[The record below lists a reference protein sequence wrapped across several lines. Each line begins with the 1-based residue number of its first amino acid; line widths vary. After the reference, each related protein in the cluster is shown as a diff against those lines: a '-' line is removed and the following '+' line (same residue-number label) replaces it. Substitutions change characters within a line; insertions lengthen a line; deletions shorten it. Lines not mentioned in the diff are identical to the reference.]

1 MRILIPAHR
10 IPDNFADNVA
20 HTLGKMGH
28 EVHTL
33 PPRQVFDP
41 RMRASGVRDSL
52 MRRLVRGYVT
62 GPERQALALAREI
75 RPDMVLALTQQLASE
90 TLMDLKRMGVR
101 HRVVWW
107 GDAPANMQQMG
118 VLDDEWDVIFF
129 KDFDCV
135 RKLQRVGLNAHLL
148 HEAHNPDWH
157 RPLAGVASDR
167 VVVAGN
173 FYGHRQFI
181 VRRLLDREIPLD
193 LYGPPLPRWVDPE
206 IAKVHHGRYLVRE
219 DKSRVFGEGVACL
232 NSMHIVE
239 GNALNCRAFEIAGAA
254 GLQLIEQRSMIEA
267 CFEPGK
273 EVLVFD
279 NLPELLEH
287 IERARNYPAEVA
299 KVREAGHRRAVAQH
313 TYKHRLEQILREVA
327 ES

>member
-10 IPDNFADNVA
+10 VPDNFADNVA

-33 PPRQVFDP
+33 PPRQVLDP
-41 RMRASGVRDSL
+41 RVRTQALRDNV

-62 GPERQALALAREI
+62 APERQALALARAV
-75 RPDMVLALTQQLASE
+75 RPHMVLALTQQLASQ
-90 TLMDLKRMGVR
+90 TLVDLKRLGVR
-101 HRVVWW
+101 HRAIWW

-118 VLDDEWDVIFF
+118 VLDDEWDAIFF

-135 RKLQRVGLNAHLL
+135 RKLQRVGLSAHLL

-157 RPLAGVASDR
+157 RPVSGVANDK

-181 VRRLLDREIPLD
+181 VRRLIDNGVPLD
-193 LYGPPLPRWVDPE
+193 LYGPPAPRWIDPE
-206 IAKVHHGRYLVRE
+206 IAKIHRGRYLVRE
-219 DKSRVFGEGVACL
+219 EKSRVFGEGLACL

-254 GLQLIEQRSMIEA
+254 GLQIIEHRPMIEA
-267 CFEPGK
+267 CFDPGK

-279 NLPELLEH
+279 SLPELLDH
-287 IERARNYPAEVA
+287 VERARKYPAEVA
-299 KVREAGHRRAVAQH
+299 KVRQAGHERALAEH
-313 TYKHRLEQILREVA
+313 TYRHRLEQILRTVGEA
-327 ES
+327 

>member
-10 IPDNFADNVA
+10 VPDNFADNVA

-28 EVHTL
+28 EVYTL
-33 PPRQVFDP
+33 PPRQVFDARTRVQSARDAVLR
-41 RMRASGVRDSL
+41 RM
-52 MRRLVRGYVT
+52 VRGFVT

-75 RPDMVLALTQQLASE
+75 RPEMVLALTQQLATQ
-90 TLMDLKRMGVR
+90 TLVDLKNLGVR

-118 VLDDEWDVIFF
+118 VLDDEWDAIFF
-129 KDFDCV
+129 KDLDCV

-157 RPLAGVASDR
+157 RPMGGAIGES

-181 VRRLLDREIPLD
+181 VRRLLDRGIPLD
-193 LYGPPLPRWVDPE
+193 LYGPPLPRWVDPA
-206 IAKVHHGRYLVRE
+206 IAKVHHGRYLVCE
-219 DKSRVFGEGVACL
+219 EKSTVFGAGLACL

-254 GLQLIEQRSMIEA
+254 GLQLIEQRPMIET

-273 EVLVFD
+273 EVMVFD
-279 NLPELLEH
+279 SLPELLDN
-287 IERARNYPAEVA
+287 IERARKSPNEVA
-299 KVREAGHRRAVAQH
+299 KIREAGHRRAIAQH
-313 TYKHRLEQILREVA
+313 TYQHRLEQILETVA
-327 ES
+327 S

>member
-10 IPDNFADNVA
+10 VPDNFADNVA
-20 HTLGKMGH
+20 YTLGKMGH

-33 PPRQVFDP
+33 PLRREFDP
-41 RMRASGVRDSL
+41 RTRVQRMRDDF
-52 MRRLVRGYVT
+52 MRRAVRGHVT
-62 GPERQALALAREI
+62 GPERQALALAKSI
-75 RPDMVLALTQQLASE
+75 RPDVVLALTQQLTSQ
-90 TLMDLKRMGVR
+90 TLADLRKIGVR

-118 VLDDEWDVIFF
+118 VLDDGWDAIYF
-129 KDFDCV
+129 KDADCV
-135 RKLQRVGLNAHLL
+135 RKLQRLGLNAHLL

-157 RPLAGVASDR
+157 KPVASVANDK

-173 FYGHRQFI
+173 FYGSRQFI
-181 VRRLLDREIPLD
+181 VRRLLDRGVPLD
-193 LYGPPLPRWVDPE
+193 LYGPPLPRWADPE
-206 IAKVHHGRYLVRE
+206 IVKVFRQRYIVRDE
-219 DKSRVFGEGVACL
+219 KSRAFGEGLACL

-254 GLQLIEQRSMIEA
+254 GLQVIEQRPMIEA

-279 NLPELLEH
+279 SLDELMAQVEM
-287 IERARNYPAEVA
+287 AKKYPAEVA
-299 KVREAGHRRAVAQH
+299 KIREAGQRRAIAEH
-313 TYKHRLEQILREVA
+313 TYQHRLERILREIQA
-327 ES
+327 T

>member
-33 PPRQVFDP
+33 PARQVLDA
-41 RMRASGVRDSL
+41 RTRVQGARDAL
-52 MRRLVRGYVT
+52 LRRLVRGYVT
-62 GPERQALALAREI
+62 GPERHALAFAREI
-75 RPDMVLALTQQLASE
+75 RPDMVLALTQQLAPQ
-90 TLMDLKRMGVR
+90 TLGELKAIGVR

-107 GDAPANMQQMG
+107 ADAPANMQQMG
-118 VLDDEWDVIFF
+118 VLDDGWDVIFF
-129 KDFDCV
+129 KDYDCV
-135 RKLQRVGLNAHLL
+135 RKLQRLGLNAHLL

-157 RPLAGVASDR
+157 RPVATVANDK

-173 FYGHRQFI
+173 FYGSRQFI
-181 VRRLLDREIPLD
+181 VRRLLDRGVPLD
-193 LYGPPLPRWVDPE
+193 LYGPPLPRWVDSE
-206 IAKVHHGRYLVRE
+206 IAKVHRGRYVIRE
-219 DKSRVFGEGVACL
+219 EKSRVFGEGLACL

-254 GLQLIEQRSMIEA
+254 GLQLIEQRPMIET

-273 EVLVFD
+273 EVLTFD
-279 NLPELLEH
+279 SLAELMDHL
-287 IERARNYPAEVA
+287 ERARRFPEETR
-299 KVREAGHRRAVAQH
+299 KVREAGHRRALAEH
-313 TYKHRLEQILREVA
+313 TYQHRLEYIIRTVNQ
-327 ES
+327 S